1 MNFYGL
7 DGKNSV
13 EYLCHHN
20 LTLKVMDKKTI
31 LSSLCLMAALL
42 PACKQSSITPEVI
55 DKRIPIKI
63 ATSISKVVDE
73 SFETGDTIGL
83 YVVSASQSDD
93 GSTWTAGA
101 LLDTG
106 NHLDNVCYTYDGG
119 WQSEVQH
126 FWKDAYTKAD
136 FYCYYPYTQAV
147 NRAAEMHFET
157 AKDQSTKGAFKSC
170 EILWG
175 KTELASP
182 SEDYVALH
190 ASHRMSQLLIRV
202 LPGKGFTEETLEQSL
217 TKVTVNNIM
226 TDAVLN
232 LESGELQGKGTA
244 SDSSPWKDGDT
255 YRAMIAPQTIEGKQL
270 VSLVVDDMERN
281 LVVERIEFTSNTRK
295 KCTITVNKINEGIN
309 VDIGGWEEDEIDY
322 GGTLN

>member
-1 MNFYGL
+1 M
-7 DGKNSV
+7 
-13 EYLCHHN
+13 
-20 LTLKVMDKKTI
+20 TAI
-31 LSSLCLMAALL
+31 L
-42 PACKQSSITPEVI
+42 PACKHSAITPDVV
-55 DKRIPIKI
+55 DKRIPIRI
-63 ATSISKVVDE
+63 STSISKVVND
-73 SFETGDTIGL
+73 SFETGDKIGL
-83 YVVSASQSDD
+83 YVVNASQSDD

-101 LLDTG
+101 LLDSG
-106 NHLDNVCYTYDGG
+106 NHLDNVCYTYNGG
-119 WQSEVQH
+119 WQSDVEH

-136 FYCYYPYTQAV
+136 FYCYYPYTPAI
-147 NRAAEMHFET
+147 NKTSEIHFET
-157 AKDQSTKGAFKSC
+157 AKDQSTRESFKSC

-182 SEDYVALH
+182 SEEYVALH
-190 ASHRMSQLLIRV
+190 TSHRMSQLLITV
-202 LPGKGFTEETLEQSL
+202 IPGKGFTKESLTQSL

-232 LESGELQGKGTA
+232 LESGELQGKGTV
-244 SDSSPWKDGDT
+244 SDISPWKDGST

-281 LVVERIEFTSNTRK
+281 LVVDKIEFTSNTRK

-322 GGTLN
+322 GGILN

>member
-1 MNFYGL
+1 MNNKFKL
-7 DGKNSV
+7 
-13 EYLCHHN
+13 
-20 LTLKVMDKKTI
+20 
-31 LSSLCLMAALL
+31 LSICLMTAIL
-42 PACKQSSITPEVI
+42 PACKHSAITPDVV
-55 DKRIPIKI
+55 DKRIPIRI
-63 ATSISKVVDE
+63 STSISKVVND
-73 SFETGDTIGL
+73 SFETGDKIGL
-83 YVVSASQSDD
+83 YVVNASQSDD

-101 LLDTG
+101 LLDSG
-106 NHLDNVCYTYDGG
+106 NHLDNVCYTYNGG
-119 WQSEVQH
+119 WQSDVEH

-136 FYCYYPYTQAV
+136 FYCYYPYTPAI
-147 NRAAEMHFET
+147 NKTSEIHFET
-157 AKDQSTKGAFKSC
+157 AKDQSTRESFKSC

-182 SEDYVALH
+182 SEEYVALH
-190 ASHRMSQLLIRV
+190 TSHRMSQLLITV
-202 LPGKGFTEETLEQSL
+202 IPGKGFTKESLTQSL

-232 LESGELQGKGTA
+232 LESGELQGKGTV
-244 SDSSPWKDGDT
+244 SDISPWKDGST

-281 LVVERIEFTSNTRK
+281 LVVDKIEFTSNTRK

-322 GGTLN
+322 GGILN

>member
-1 MNFYGL
+1 MNNKFKL
-7 DGKNSV
+7 
-13 EYLCHHN
+13 
-20 LTLKVMDKKTI
+20 
-31 LSSLCLMAALL
+31 LSICLMTAIL
-42 PACKQSSITPEVI
+42 PACKQSAITPDVV
-55 DKRIPIKI
+55 DKRIPIRI
-63 ATSISKVVDE
+63 STSISKVVND
-73 SFETGDTIGL
+73 SFETGDKIGL
-83 YVVSASQSDD
+83 YVVNASQSEECNI
-93 GSTWTAGA
+93 WTAGT
-101 LLDTG
+101 LLDSG
-106 NHLDNVCYTYDGG
+106 NHLDNVCYTYNGG
-119 WQSEVQH
+119 WQSDVEH

-136 FYCYYPYTQAV
+136 FYCYYPYTPAI
-147 NRAAEMHFET
+147 NKTSEIHFET
-157 AKDQSTKGAFKSC
+157 AKDQSTRESFKSC

-182 SEDYVALH
+182 SEEYVALH
-190 ASHRMSQLLIRV
+190 TSHRMSQLLIKV
-202 LPGKGFTEETLEQSL
+202 LPGKGFTEKTLAQSL

-244 SDSSPWKDGDT
+244 ADISPWKDGST
-255 YRAMIAPQTIEGKQL
+255 YRAMVSPQTIEGKQL

-322 GGTLN
+322 GGILN

>member
-1 MNFYGL
+1 MN
-7 DGKNSV
+7 KRNTV
-13 EYLCHHN
+13 IC
-20 LTLKVMDKKTI
+20 I
-31 LSSLCLMAALL
+31 MAAIL
-42 PACKQSSITPEVI
+42 PACKQSTITPDVV
-55 DKRIPIKI
+55 DKRIPIRI
-63 ATSISKVVDE
+63 STSISKVVDD
-73 SFETGDTIGL
+73 SFETGDKIGL
-83 YVVSASQSDD
+83 YVVNASQSEE
-93 GSTWTAGA
+93 GNIWIAGP

-106 NHLDNVCYTYDGG
+106 NHLDNVCYTYNGG
-119 WQSEVQH
+119 WQSDVEH

-136 FYCYYPYTQAV
+136 FYCYYPYTPAI
-147 NRAAEMHFET
+147 NKTSEIHFET
-157 AKDQSTKGAFKSC
+157 AKDQSTRESFKSC

-182 SEDYVALH
+182 SEEYVALH
-190 ASHRMSQLLIRV
+190 TSHRMSQLLIAV

-232 LESGELQGKGTA
+232 LSNGELQGKGTA
-244 SDSSPWKDGDT
+244 SDISPWKDGGT

-270 VSLVVDDMERN
+270 VSLVVDDLERN
-281 LVVERIEFTSNTRK
+281 LVVDRIEFTSNTRK

-309 VDIGGWEEDEIDY
+309 VDIGGWEEDKIDY

>member
-1 MNFYGL
+1 
-7 DGKNSV
+7 
-13 EYLCHHN
+13 
-20 LTLKVMDKKTI
+20 
-31 LSSLCLMAALL
+31 
-42 PACKQSSITPEVI
+42 
-55 DKRIPIKI
+55 
-63 ATSISKVVDE
+63 
-73 SFETGDTIGL
+73 
-83 YVVSASQSDD
+83 
-93 GSTWTAGA
+93 
-101 LLDTG
+101 
-106 NHLDNVCYTYDGG
+106 
-119 WQSEVQH
+119 
-126 FWKDAYTKAD
+126 
-136 FYCYYPYTQAV
+136 
-147 NRAAEMHFET
+147 
-157 AKDQSTKGAFKSC
+157 
-170 EILWG
+170 
-175 KTELASP
+175 
-182 SEDYVALH
+182 
-190 ASHRMSQLLIRV
+190 MSQLLIRV

-244 SDSSPWKDGDT
+244 SDISPWKDGDT